1 MPHKQNVKFSPLA
14 AMALSNK
21 PKYKSHS
28 AAGTQLRWLDVC
40 LIQLCLFTRVVKL
53 AAFAEE
59 VSTST
64 GISEEWGSGW
74 KGTNFLVEVEETA
87 AMSPSSSSSSGSLA
101 PGTSSSTSEDYIGS
115 QELEPG
121 DDSSGAVD
129 SDAGLAT
136 GIAMSTN
143 STNVETGPKI
153 IVRTEEVLIVGLV
166 LVLWVGAIMLFFNRW
181 GKIRMLEPYQ
191 PKFQQQHRSSCPLVD
206 LEAVQTHQRSSV
218 SRMSMGMVHNLNMP
232 TCQFTAYNP
241 SIYAKGYASHVSHVS
256 RPRQNSVFVGAST
269 SHCLMPKPPR
279 KTRSA
284 MDLHSMVLDES
295 AEQV

>member
-1 MPHKQNVKFSPLA
+1 
-14 AMALSNK
+14 MALSSRSRYSHYNNYN
-21 PKYKSHS
+21 YKSLGVASTH
-28 AAGTQLRWLDVC
+28 LRWLDC
-40 LIQLCLFTRVVKL
+40 FIRLCLFTRVAKL

-74 KGTNFLVEVEETA
+74 KGGSGTNFLVEVEETA
-87 AMSPSSSSSSGSLA
+87 AMSPPNVARG
-101 PGTSSSTSEDYIGS
+101 GNKTSDDYIGELTS
-115 QELEPG
+115 QE
-121 DDSSGAVD
+121 DSQLSQDTTGATITVNGT
-129 SDAGLAT
+129 A
-136 GIAMSTN
+136 I
-143 STNVETGPKI
+143 ETGPKI

-166 LVLWVGAIMLFFNRW
+166 LILWVGAIMLFFNRW

-206 LEAVQTHQRSSV
+206 MEAVSAHQRASV
-218 SRMSMGMVHNLNMP
+218 SRMSMGMVHNHNLNMP
-232 TCQFTAYNP
+232 TCQFAAYNP
-241 SIYAKGYASHVSHVS
+241 SLYAKGYASHVSNVS

-269 SHCLMPKPPR
+269 SHYLMPKPPR

>member
-1 MPHKQNVKFSPLA
+1 NL
-14 AMALSNK
+14 
-21 PKYKSHS
+21 
-28 AAGTQLRWLDVC
+28 GT
-40 LIQLCLFTRVVKL
+40 
-53 AAFAEE
+53 
-59 VSTST
+59 
-64 GISEEWGSGW
+64 EWGSGW
-74 KGTNFLVEVEETA
+74 RGTNFLVEVEQTA
-87 AMSPSSSSSSGSLA
+87 PMSPPSSSSASSNG
-101 PGTSSSTSEDYIGS
+101 SEDYMGELSS
-115 QELEPG
+115 QEVDEG
-121 DDSSGAVD
+121 FTTGATTGGASNSSTA
-129 SDAGLAT
+129 
-136 GIAMSTN
+136 
-143 STNVETGPKI
+143 VETGPKI

-206 LEAVQTHQRSSV
+206 LDAVQTHQRSSV

-232 TCQFTAYNP
+232 TCQFAAYNP
-241 SIYAKGYASHVSHVS
+241 NIYAKGYASHVSQVS

-269 SHCLMPKPPR
+269 SHYLMPRPPR

>member
-1 MPHKQNVKFSPLA
+1 
-14 AMALSNK
+14 MASSSNK
-21 PKYKSHS
+21 PKYRSHS
-28 AAGTQLRWLDVC
+28 GAVGTQLRWLDC
-40 LIQLCLFTRVVKL
+40 LIQLCLFTRAVRL
-53 AAFAEE
+53 AAYAEE
-59 VSTST
+59 VTTS
-64 GISEEWGSGW
+64 GSLSEEWGSGW
-74 KGTNFLVEVEETA
+74 RGTNFLVEVEQTA
-87 AMSPSSSSSSGSLA
+87 PSLPSGSVAGASSSSGSGSGSGNVEDYLSSLEEDGSFTTGTT
-101 PGTSSSTSEDYIGS
+101 PGANSNSST
-115 QELEPG
+115 
-121 DDSSGAVD
+121 VD
-129 SDAGLAT
+129 
-136 GIAMSTN
+136 
-143 STNVETGPKI
+143 TGPKI

-206 LEAVQTHQRSSV
+206 LDAVTTHQRTSV

-232 TCQFTAYNP
+232 TCQFAAYNP
-241 SIYAKGYASHVSHVS
+241 NIYAKGYASHVSHVS

-269 SHCLMPKPPR
+269 SHYLMPRAPR

>member
-1 MPHKQNVKFSPLA
+1 MA
-14 AMALSNK
+14 ASNK
-21 PKYKSHS
+21 PRYRNKSLG
-28 AAGTQLRWLDVC
+28 AALEC
-40 LIQLCLFTRVVKL
+40 LLHLVLFARVVHL
-53 AAFAEE
+53 EVLAEE
-59 VSTST
+59 VTTAASL
-64 GISEEWGSGW
+64 SEEWGSGW
-74 KGTNFLVEVEETA
+74 RGTNFLVEVEQTA
-87 AMSPSSSSSSGSLA
+87 PISPPSSASSNG
-101 PGTSSSTSEDYIGS
+101 SEDYIGELGS
-115 QELEPG
+115 QEVDEG
-121 DDSSGAVD
+121 FTTGATTGA
-129 SDAGLAT
+129 SNAT
-136 GIAMSTN
+136 A
-143 STNVETGPKI
+143 VETGPKI

-206 LEAVQTHQRSSV
+206 LDAVTTHQRSSV

-232 TCQFTAYNP
+232 TCQFAAYNP
-241 SIYAKGYASHVSHVS
+241 NMYAKGYASHVSAS

-269 SHCLMPKPPR
+269 SHYLMPRPPR

>member
-1 MPHKQNVKFSPLA
+1 
-14 AMALSNK
+14 MASISISSR
-21 PKYKSHS
+21 PKYRYKSL
-28 AAGTQLRWLDVC
+28 AGSQLHWLHC
-40 LIQLCLFTRVVKL
+40 LLRLGLFAHVVKL
-53 AAFAEE
+53 AVHAEE

-74 KGTNFLVEVEETA
+74 QGGTNFLVEVEETA
-87 AMSPSSSSSSGSLA
+87 AMSANAARGSNSSSN
-101 PGTSSSTSEDYIGS
+101 TSEDYNA
-115 QELEPG
+115 ELVNSRDIDPTG
-121 DDSSGAVD
+121 TA
-129 SDAGLAT
+129 AT
-136 GIAMSTN
+136 ATSNGTN
-143 STNVETGPKI
+143 LETGPKI

-166 LVLWVGAIMLFFNRW
+166 LILWVGAIMLFFNRW

-206 LEAVQTHQRSSV
+206 IDAVQTHQRSSV
-218 SRMSMGMVHNLNMP
+218 SRMSMGMVHSHNLNMP
-232 TCQFTAYNP
+232 TCQFAAYNP

-269 SHCLMPKPPR
+269 SHYLMPRPPR

>member
-1 MPHKQNVKFSPLA
+1 
-14 AMALSNK
+14 MASSSSK
-21 PKYKSHS
+21 PRSHS
-28 AAGTQLRWLDVC
+28 AAGTQLRWLDC
-40 LIQLCLFTRVVKL
+40 LIQLCLFTRAVRL
-53 AAFAEE
+53 AACAEE
-59 VSTST
+59 VTTS
-64 GISEEWGSGW
+64 GSLSEEWGSGW
-74 KGTNFLVEVEETA
+74 RGTNFLVEVEQTA
-87 AMSPSSSSSSGSLA
+87 ASLPSGTVSGGGASASGSGSGSGSGSSSGNV
-101 PGTSSSTSEDYIGS
+101 EDYLGS
-115 QELEPG
+115 QEEDGGFTTGTTPG
-121 DDSSGAVD
+121 ASNG
-129 SDAGLAT
+129 T
-136 GIAMSTN
+136 T
-143 STNVETGPKI
+143 VETGPKI

-206 LEAVQTHQRSSV
+206 LDAVQTHQRTSV

-232 TCQFTAYNP
+232 TCQFAAYNP
-241 SIYAKGYASHVSHVS
+241 NMYAKGYVSHVSNAS

-269 SHCLMPKPPR
+269 SHYLMPRAPR

>member
-1 MPHKQNVKFSPLA
+1 MQFS
-14 AMALSNK
+14 
-21 PKYKSHS
+21 Y
-28 AAGTQLRWLDVC
+28 
-40 LIQLCLFTRVVKL
+40 IVKL

-74 KGTNFLVEVEETA
+74 KGGTNFLVEVEETA
-87 AMSPSSSSSSGSLA
+87 AMSPPNEARGSSN
-101 PGTSSSTSEDYIGS
+101 TSDDYIG
-115 QELEPG
+115 ELTSRE
-121 DDSSGAVD
+121 DSLTDTTISPNG
-129 SDAGLAT
+129 T
-136 GIAMSTN
+136 TI
-143 STNVETGPKI
+143 ETGPKI

-166 LVLWVGAIMLFFNRW
+166 LILWVGAIMLFFNRW

-206 LEAVQTHQRSSV
+206 MEAVQPHQRTSV
-218 SRMSMGMVHNLNMP
+218 SRMSMGMVHNHNLNMP
-232 TCQFTAYNP
+232 TCQFAGYNP
-241 SIYAKGYASHVSHVS
+241 SLYAKGYASHVSHVS
-256 RPRQNSVFVGAST
+256 RPRQNSVFVGATT
-269 SHCLMPKPPR
+269 SHYLMPRPPR

>member
-1 MPHKQNVKFSPLA
+1 MQLE
-14 AMALSNK
+14 AMASSSNK
-21 PKYKSHS
+21 PKYRSQS
-28 AAGTQLRWLDVC
+28 AAGTQLRWLDC
-40 LIQLCLFTRVVKL
+40 LIQLCLFTRAIRL
-53 AAFAEE
+53 AAYAEE
-59 VSTST
+59 LTTS
-64 GISEEWGSGW
+64 GSLSEEWGSGW
-74 KGTNFLVEVEETA
+74 RGTNFLVEVEQTA
-87 AMSPSSSSSSGSLA
+87 PSLASGSVSGASGIGSSGSGSGSSSGNV
-101 PGTSSSTSEDYIGS
+101 EDYLGS
-115 QELEPG
+115 QEEDGGFTTGTTPG
-121 DDSSGAVD
+121 AASNA
-129 SDAGLAT
+129 
-136 GIAMSTN
+136 ST
-143 STNVETGPKI
+143 VETGPKI

-206 LEAVQTHQRSSV
+206 LDAVQAHQRTSV

-232 TCQFTAYNP
+232 TCQFAAYNP
-241 SIYAKGYASHVSHVS
+241 NMYAKGYASHVSHVS

-269 SHCLMPKPPR
+269 SHYLMPRAPR

>member
-1 MPHKQNVKFSPLA
+1 MA
-14 AMALSNK
+14 ANSNK
-21 PKYKSHS
+21 PRYRYRYKCNHS
-28 AAGTQLRWLDVC
+28 AAGTLEC
-40 LIQLCLFTRVVKL
+40 LLHLVLFATVVRLEVL
-53 AAFAEE
+53 ADEE
-59 VSTST
+59 VTTASSL
-64 GISEEWGSGW
+64 SEEWGSGW
-74 KGTNFLVEVEETA
+74 RGTNFLVEVEQTA
-87 AMSPSSSSSSGSLA
+87 PMSPPSSSSASSNG
-101 PGTSSSTSEDYIGS
+101 SEDYMGELSS
-115 QELEPG
+115 QEVDEG
-121 DDSSGAVD
+121 FTTGATTGGASNSSTA
-129 SDAGLAT
+129 
-136 GIAMSTN
+136 
-143 STNVETGPKI
+143 VETGPKI

-206 LEAVQTHQRSSV
+206 LDAVQTHQRSSV

-232 TCQFTAYNP
+232 TCQFAAYNP
-241 SIYAKGYASHVSHVS
+241 NIYAKGYASHVSQVS

-269 SHCLMPKPPR
+269 SHYLMPRPPR